1 MNRHQRSG
9 WCRVP
14 PIWLVALAG
23 GFAAARPAGAQE
35 TASGLRLGTVYRTV
49 EAQHP
54 MISAAR
60 ATARASEA
68 RIGPVSRLPDPQLQF
83 GLMNRDLPS
92 FSLNDPLGMTTLQ
105 VTQMFPFPGKL
116 GSAGKAAEQRAAAGR
131 EAVNGV
137 VWELRSRAAMAFYDL
152 YRADRSAAI
161 AAESRRLLQDLA
173 RTTQTMYS
181 VGEGRQ
187 PDVLRAQVEVE
198 SMSEEIVRMQAMRET
213 MAARLNA
220 MLGHPI
226 GDSLPTP
233 ILPEFPAELV
243 PLDSLERLA
252 LANQPQLRSG
262 QLEVEAASHAVA
274 GASREVWPDLEVGV
288 QYGQRP
294 MTGGGT
300 DRMLSLMFG
309 VNLPIFAGSKQT
321 QMKREAE
328 AMRDMAVADLAA
340 QQLETR
346 GRVGE
351 RYAGLR
357 QSRALI
363 ALYLHTILP
372 QAEATA
378 AAALAA
384 YQTGS
389 VNFMTVLDAQVSVNR
404 YRQQVVQLE
413 AEQGQ
418 AIAELEMLT
427 GSPLLDP
434 DSAADAAGVPQ

>member
-1 MNRHQRSG
+1 
-9 WCRVP
+9 
-14 PIWLVALAG
+14 
-23 GFAAARPAGAQE
+23 
-35 TASGLRLGTVYRTV
+35 
-49 EAQHP
+49 
-54 MISAAR
+54 
-60 ATARASEA
+60 
-68 RIGPVSRLPDPQLQF
+68 
-83 GLMNRDLPS
+83 
-92 FSLNDPLGMTTLQ
+92 
-105 VTQMFPFPGKL
+105 
-116 GSAGKAAEQRAAAGR
+116 
-131 EAVNGV
+131 
-137 VWELRSRAAMAFYDL
+137 MAFYDL

-226 GDSLPTP
+226 GDGLPTP
-233 ILPEFPAELV
+233 ILPQFPAELV
-243 PLDSLERLA
+243 PLDSLEQLA

-262 QLEVEAASHAVA
+262 QLEVQAASEAVA

-300 DRMLSLMFG
+300 DRMLSVMFG

-384 YQTGS
+384 YRTGS
-389 VNFMTVLDAQVSVNR
+389 VNFMTVLDAQVNVNR